1 MTEVKK
7 YEGSW
12 IQYQNDLSKLILE
25 EVIHNNWIYFIEKYD
40 HGVLPENA
48 IKFLKAK

>member
-12 IQYQNDLSKLILE
+12 TQYQKELSKHILE
-25 EVIHNNWIYFIEKYD
+25 KVIHSNWTHFLECYIS
-40 HGVLPENA
+40 GVLPENA